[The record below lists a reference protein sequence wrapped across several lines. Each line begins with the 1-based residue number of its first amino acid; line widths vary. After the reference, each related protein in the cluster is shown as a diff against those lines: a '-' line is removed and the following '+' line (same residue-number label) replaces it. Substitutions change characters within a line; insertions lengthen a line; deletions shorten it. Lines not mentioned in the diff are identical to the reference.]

1 MPRTRHS
8 FVAPFAVALQL
19 ALSFGL
25 GANLVLCT
33 DAGGHTAVESAYEA
47 DCCDDHVL
55 PPGAR
60 SLQGD
65 EGCGCV
71 DRPIVQAPADVR
83 QRLESTAPS
92 LGHPLPAFL
101 AAHLV
106 SPSLRPGVAP
116 VRPSPASV
124 GAATGL
130 RSVVLL
136 V

>member
-1 MPRTRHS
+1 MRRTRHRL
-8 FVAPFAVALQL
+8 VATLAVALQL
-19 ALSFGL
+19 TLSFGL

-55 PPGAR
+55 PSGAR
-60 SLQGD
+60 SVSGD
-65 EGCGCV
+65 DGCGCI
-71 DRPIVQAPADVR
+71 DRPIVQVPADVR

-92 LGHPLPAFL
+92 VIHPLPAFL
-101 AAHLV
+101 AAHLA
-106 SPSLRPGVAP
+106 SPSHRCGSLPS
-116 VRPSPASV
+116 RPSRVPTA
-124 GAATGL
+124 AATAL

>member
-1 MPRTRHS
+1 MRRTTHRL
-8 FVAPFAVALQL
+8 VATLTVGLQL
-19 ALSFGL
+19 ALSFGF

-33 DAGGHTAVESAYEA
+33 DAGGHTAVESAYAA

-60 SLQGD
+60 TLAGD
-65 EGCGCV
+65 DGCGCV

-92 LGHPLPAFL
+92 PSHPLPAFL

-106 SPSLRPGVAP
+106 SPSLRSGVAP
-116 VRPSPASV
+116 VRPSRASV

>member
-1 MPRTRHS
+1 VHRTPHRL
-8 FVAPFAVALQL
+8 VATLTLALQL

-60 SLQGD
+60 SVAGD
-65 EGCGCV
+65 DGCGCV

-83 QRLESTAPS
+83 QRLESAAPS
-92 LGHPLPAFL
+92 VIHPLPASF

-106 SPSLRPGVAP
+106 SPSLRCGPAP
-116 VRPSPASV
+116 VRPSRVPV

>member
-1 MPRTRHS
+1 MRRTRNRL
-8 FVAPFAVALQL
+8 VATLTVALQL

-33 DAGGHTAVESAYEA
+33 EAGGHTSVESAYEA

-60 SLQGD
+60 GLSGD
-65 EGCGCV
+65 DGCGCV

-83 QRLESTAPS
+83 QRLESAAPS
-92 LGHPLPAFL
+92 IIHPLPAFL
-101 AAHLV
+101 TAHLV
-106 SPSLRPGVAP
+106 SPSLRSGSAP
-116 VRPSPASV
+116 VRPSRFPV
-124 GAATGL
+124 GPAATL
-130 RSVVLL
+130 RAVVLL